1 MNDDFGIAGKAAL
14 VTGSGRNIGR
24 AIVLELA
31 ARGANVIVN
40 TRSNE
45 AEAETVAT
53 EAESLGVRSLVV
65 MGDAAEK
72 ATVERMHTEAE
83 KAFGGVDIY
92 VSNAARRQNKD
103 FFEVTDEEWHYYR
116 DQQLDASWY
125 LAKAFVPGM
134 RDRGWGRVVHITG
147 AGGFV
152 GMFKTIAHSVG
163 EGGLH
168 AMTKCL
174 AQGLGQYGITVNEVS
189 PGVVAT
195 DRDMEAQ
202 PELTR
207 ERSGEIAQTIPIGRQ
222 PAPEE
227 LAWACAFLCST
238 RAAAITGVVIH
249 VNGGQWMLG

>member
-72 ATVERMHTEAE
+72 ATVERMRTEAE

-103 FFEVTDEEWHYYR
+103 FFEVTDDEWHYYR

-152 GMFKTIAHSVG
+152 GTFKTIAHSVG

-207 ERSGEIAQTIPIGRQ
+207 ERSDEIAQTIPIGRQ

-238 RAAAITGVVIH
+238 RAAAITGMVIH
-249 VNGGQWMLG
+249 VNGGQWMIG

>member
-1 MNDDFGIAGKAAL
+1 MNDDYGIGGKAAL

-45 AEAETVAT
+45 AEAETVAK

-72 ATVERMHTEAE
+72 ATVERMRTEAE
-83 KAFGGVDIY
+83 KAFGGADIY
-92 VSNAARRQNKD
+92 VSNAARRQDKD

-152 GMFKTIAHSVG
+152 GMSKAIAHSVG

-189 PGVVAT
+189 PGAVAT
-195 DRDMEAQ
+195 VRDQRAQ

-207 ERSGEIAQTIPIGRQ
+207 ERLDQIAQTIPIGRQ
-222 PAPEE
+222 PEPEE
-227 LAWACAFLCST
+227 MAWACAFLCSA
-238 RAAAITGVVIH
+238 RAAAITGAVIH

>member
-1 MNDDFGIAGKAAL
+1 VSDDFGIAGKTAL

-24 AIVLELA
+24 AIALELA

-40 TRSNE
+40 TRSNQ
-45 AEAETVAT
+45 AEAETVAK

-72 ATVERMHTEAE
+72 ATVERMRTEAE

-92 VSNAARRQNKD
+92 VSNAARRQDKD

-125 LAKAFVPGM
+125 LAKALVPSM

-152 GMFKTIAHSVG
+152 GVWNAIAHSVG

-168 AMTKCL
+168 SMTKCL

-189 PGVVAT
+189 PGFAAT
-195 DRDMEAQ
+195 TRDKQAQ
-202 PELTR
+202 PEITQEL
-207 ERSGEIAQTIPIGRQ
+207 SHEIAQTIPIRRQ
-222 PAPEE
+222 TTPGE

-249 VNGGQWMLG
+249 VNGGQWMIG

>member
-1 MNDDFGIAGKAAL
+1 MNDDFGIAGKTAL

-31 ARGANVIVN
+31 GRGADVIVN

-45 AEAETVAT
+45 AEAETVAK
-53 EAESLGVRSLVV
+53 EAESLGARSLVV

-72 ATVERMHTEAE
+72 ATVERMRAEAE

-92 VSNAARRQNKD
+92 VSNSARRQDKD
-103 FFEVTDEEWHYYR
+103 FFEVTDEEWRFFR

-152 GMFKTIAHSVG
+152 GMWKTIAYSVG

-174 AQGLGQYGITVNEVS
+174 A
-189 PGVVAT
+189 
-195 DRDMEAQ
+195 
-202 PELTR
+202 
-207 ERSGEIAQTIPIGRQ
+207 
-222 PAPEE
+222 
-227 LAWACAFLCST
+227 
-238 RAAAITGVVIH
+238 
-249 VNGGQWMLG
+249 